1 MMMHMKK
8 REAAASSGA
17 PPQGEIPL
25 AKVLVTDALA
35 PQGVELLEQTRGLE
49 VLNKPGTSPE
59 ELLELIG
66 DAEGLIIRSATKVTA
81 EVFARAEKLKVVGR
95 AGIGVDNVD
104 VAAATEHGVVV
115 VNTPE
120 GNNITTAEHAIAL
133 MVSLAR
139 HIPQATASMKAG
151 KWEKKK
157 FEGMELYN
165 RVLGV
170 VGAGNIGR
178 IVCLRGVGLGM
189 KVVVYDPFITAEAAA
204 RLGVELVSFDELL
217 ERADVITVHVPKTK
231 GTTGLLNK
239 AAFAKC
245 KDGVFVINAARGGI
259 VDEEALLE
267 ALNSGRV
274 AGAGL
279 DVFVEEPPPEGH
291 PLVSHPNVI
300 CTPHLG
306 ASTEQAQ
313 VNVSVAVAEQ
323 VRDFLLDG
331 IVRNSINV
339 PSVSP
344 EMMEEVQPYLT
355 LASKIGSF
363 HGQLAAGPIDQI
375 EVEYAGEIAEL
386 NIAPITIAAL
396 HGLLSPSHAAVNM
409 VNAPVVAQQLGIK
422 LIETK
427 SNRPRDFASAITM
440 TVRGKAVTASGRN
453 ERLIS
458 GAIFHGDQPRIVRI
472 DDFMLEAIPE
482 GCTLLVH
489 NHDQAGVV
497 GTVGTILGEAKV
509 NISRMQ
515 LALVRSRKEAA
526 MLVNIDNQP
535 PDSVIEQIRAVP
547 NVISVQ
553 LVEL

>member
-1 MMMHMKK
+1 
-8 REAAASSGA
+8 
-17 PPQGEIPL
+17 L
-25 AKVLVTDALA
+25 VKVLVTDSLA

-49 VLNKPGTSPE
+49 VVNKPGTTAE

-66 DAEGLIIRSATKVTA
+66 DADGLIIRSATKVTA
-81 EVFARAEKLKVVGR
+81 EVFAKAEKLKVVGR

-189 KVVVYDPFITAEAAA
+189 KVLVHDPFITPEAAA

-217 ERADVITVHVPKTK
+217 KRSDVITVHVPKTK
-231 GTTGLLNK
+231 STTGLLNK
-239 AAFAKC
+239 KAFAKC
-245 KDGVFVINAARGGI
+245 RDGVFVINAARGGI

-267 ALNSGRV
+267 ALNSGKV

-279 DVFVEEPPPEGH
+279 DVFVEEPPPAGH
-291 PLVSHPNVI
+291 ALVAHPNVI

-323 VRDFLLDG
+323 VRDFLLNG

-344 EMMEEVQPYLT
+344 EMMEEVAPYLN

-363 HGQLAAGPIDQI
+363 HGQLASGRIAEI
-375 EVEYAGEIAEL
+375 EIEYAGEIAEL

-396 HGLLSPSHAAVNM
+396 HGLLSPTHAAVNM

-422 LIETK
+422 LIESK
-427 SNRPRDFASAITM
+427 SSRPRDFASAITM
-440 TVRGKAVTASGRN
+440 TVKGRGVTASGGH

-458 GAIFHGDQPRIVRI
+458 GAIFHGNQPRIVRI

-497 GTVGTILGEAKV
+497 GTVGTILGDAKV

-515 LALVRSRKEAA
+515 LGLVRERKEAA
-526 MLVNIDNQP
+526 MLVNIDSQP
-535 PDSVIEQIRAVP
+535 PEGVIEKIRAVP

>member
-1 MMMHMKK
+1 M
-8 REAAASSGA
+8 
-17 PPQGEIPL
+17 P
-25 AKVLVTDALA
+25 KVLVTDSLA
-35 PQGVELLEQTRGLE
+35 DQGVELLEQTAGIE
-49 VLNKPGTSPE
+49 VVNKPGTSPE

-81 EVFARAEKLKVVGR
+81 EVLARAEKLKVVGR
-95 AGIGVDNVD
+95 AGIGVDNID
-104 VAAATEHGVVV
+104 VPAATDHGVVV

-139 HIPQATASMKAG
+139 HIPQATASMKAR

-157 FEGMELYN
+157 FQGMELYN

-178 IVCLRGVGLGM
+178 IVCLRGAGLGM
-189 KVVVYDPFITAEAAA
+189 KVIVHDPFITPEAAA
-204 RLGVELVSFDELL
+204 KLGAELVSFDELL

-267 ALNSGRV
+267 ALDSGKV
-274 AGAGL
+274 GGAGL
-279 DVFVEEPPPEGH
+279 DVFVEEPPPDDH
-291 PLVSHPNVI
+291 PLVAHPNVI

-313 VNVSVAVAEQ
+313 VNVAVAVAEQ
-323 VRDFLLDG
+323 IRDYLLEG
-331 IVRNSINV
+331 IVRNSLNV

-344 EMMEEVQPYLT
+344 ELMEEVEPYLV
-355 LASKIGSF
+355 LAGKVGRF
-363 HGQLAAGPIDQI
+363 HGQLAKSHIDQV
-375 EVEYAGEIAEL
+375 EVEYAGEIADL
-386 NIAPITIAAL
+386 DVAPITIAVL
-396 HGLLSPSHAAVNM
+396 FGLLSPTRENVNM

-422 LIETK
+422 IIETK
-427 SNRPRDFASAITM
+427 STQPRDFASAITV
-440 TVRGKAVTASGRN
+440 TVRGSNVTGSGAN

-458 GAIFHGDQPRIVRI
+458 GAIFHGDQPRIVRL

-482 GCTLLVH
+482 GQTLLVH
-489 NHDQAGVV
+489 NHDQSGVV
-497 GTVGTILGEAKV
+497 GTVGTALGEAGI

-515 LALVRSRKEAA
+515 LALVRERNEAA
-526 MLVNIDNQP
+526 MLVNIDGQP
-535 PDSVIEQIRAVP
+535 PGSVIENIAALP
-547 NVISVQ
+547 NVISVE
-553 LVEL
+553 LVDLGQ